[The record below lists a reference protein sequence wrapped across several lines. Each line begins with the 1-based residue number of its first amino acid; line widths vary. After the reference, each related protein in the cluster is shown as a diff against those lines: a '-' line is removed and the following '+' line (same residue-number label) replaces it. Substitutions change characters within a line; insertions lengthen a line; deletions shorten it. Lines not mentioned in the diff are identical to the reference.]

1 MTKLISIL
9 IILIL
14 VVCGWKFM
22 GYYQKVTEEN
32 EKKARQ
38 ESGVDFRPENLE
50 GVPYTLQP
58 SLDAATK
65 SGGTGLRNW
74 LKAYGAQIK
83 DPRKAWIEME
93 CSLALLR
100 TDPNDAKRIFRG
112 VKERTATNS
121 PIYFKVQQLER
132 TFD

>member
-9 IILIL
+9 IIL
-14 VVCGWKFM
+14 VVAVCGWKFM
-22 GYYQKVTEEN
+22 GYYQQVTEEN
-32 EKKARQ
+32 QKKARQ
-38 ESGVDFRPENLE
+38 ASGVDFRPENLE
-50 GVPYTLQP
+50 GLPYQLQP

-65 SGGTGLRNW
+65 GGGTALRIW
-74 LKAYGAQIK
+74 LNSYGPQIK
-83 DPRKAWIEME
+83 DPRKAWIEMD

-121 PIYFKVQQLER
+121 PIYFKILQLEK
-132 TFD
+132 TFE